1 MRRVFFVSAV
11 LFLTACSGST
21 PKAGAPETPLEFGGA
36 YKDLESAQ
44 RQLVVAW
51 FERYDEITGKRLAP
65 TSGYGERT
73 HGTHF
78 AAMFQLRRAGE
89 HAPVLSLL
97 WAQEDGA
104 WKVISYHAAI
114 P

>member
-1 MRRVFFVSAV
+1 VLGHDRREAFTLLSVNDHTAEQFDCRHRSAHGLYV
-11 LFLTACSGST
+11 G
-21 PKAGAPETPLEFGGA
+21 E
-36 YKDLESAQ
+36 
-44 RQLVVAW
+44 
-51 FERYDEITGKRLAP
+51 
-65 TSGYGERT
+65 GERS

-89 HAPVLSLL
+89 HAPVLTQL

-104 WKVISYHAAI
+104 WKVISYHVAI